1 MTRKNIAA
9 MRELTANINHKNV
22 LIIWISFAD
31 EAVLSSKTVVHNSLK
46 MVKYVI
52 NSSDRLKSYKLPRA
66 LFKISN

>member
-52 NSSDRLKSYKLPRA
+52 NS
-66 LFKISN
+66 